1 MYHIATL
8 GQKYKYPDYKSTSV
22 FGKADIFLSK
32 ALLSIIINFNL
43 PLLERDRLNM
53 KLGLLRNR
61 KRVFMKHREGLQE
74 DINALW
80 WWQGP

>member
-1 MYHIATL
+1 MSL
-8 GQKYKYPDYKSTSV
+8 PL

-32 ALLSIIINFNL
+32 ALLFVIINFNL
-43 PLLERDRLNM
+43 PLLKRDRLNM

-61 KRVFMKHREGLQE
+61 EHVFMKHREGLQE
-74 DINALW
+74 DINALR